1 MAKVYFLGGE
11 NIAKRDAREINE
23 AAFSDAGGAP
33 SVLVFTWAR
42 PSFDVRYGRRKRL
55 IDYFRSLGADSVDFC
70 DYPELNGQIVARMA
84 ATDLIYLTGG
94 QVTTLLTRIDA
105 SGLVDLLREYK
116 GVIVGRSAGAMVLG
130 NRCFVKS
137 RYSGKARIVKGLGL
151 VNFSVKAHYE
161 QSKDEWLGSL
171 SKRERIYGIPY
182 GDAVSYDGGMM
193 RFMGDVVVFENEQ
206 KSPAISNSV
215 Q

>member
-42 PSFDVRYGRRKRL
+42 PSFDVRYRRRKRL
-55 IDYFRSLGADSVDFC
+55 VDYFRSLGADSVDFC
-70 DYPELNGQIVARMA
+70 EYLEPKEQIVARMV
-84 ATDLIYLTGG
+84 TSDLIYLTGG
-94 QVTTLLTRIDA
+94 QVTTLLTRMEA
-105 SGLVDLLREYK
+105 SGLVDLLREYE

-130 NRCFVKS
+130 KRCFVKS
-137 RYSGKARIVKGLGL
+137 RYSRNTRVVEGIGL
-151 VNFSVKAHYE
+151 VNFSIKVHYE
-161 QSKDEWLGSL
+161 QTKDRWLRSL
-171 SKRERIYGIPY
+171 SKKERIYGIPY
-182 GDAVSYDGGMM
+182 GAALGYDGGMM
-193 RFMGDVVVFENEQ
+193 RFMGDVVIFENEQ
-206 KSPAISNSV
+206 KSPAISNSM